1 MIDRNARLLEQYRQ
15 YLRLE
20 QNLTENSVEAYLS
33 DSAKLID
40 YVETEGLEWREID
53 YATLQ
58 QFLAQLYDIGITARS
73 VARIISGVRS
83 FFRFLLLEE
92 YIESD
97 PSELL
102 EAPKIGVHLPE
113 VLTVE
118 EIDAIIKVADVDTAE
133 GPRNVAIIELL
144 YSCGL
149 RVSELCS
156 LRLADIFIDEEYL
169 RVFGKGRKERLVP
182 MSQKAIRSIER
193 YLSSPGRAEPK
204 RGEEIYLFLSKRGV
218 RISRITVFALVKD
231 LAEKAD
237 IQKNISP
244 HTFRH
249 SFATHLLEGGA
260 HLEAIRLMLGHAD
273 ISTTSIYT
281 HIDRS
286 HLRDQILK
294 YHPRNQ

>member
-1 MIDRNARLLEQYRQ
+1 MIDRNAKLLEQYRQ

-33 DSAKLID
+33 DSVKLID

-237 IQKNISP
+237 LQKNISP

>member
-1 MIDRNARLLEQYRQ
+1 MIDRNAKLLEQYRQ

-40 YVETEGLEWREID
+40 YVETEGLEWREVD

-118 EIDAIIKVADVDTAE
+118 EIDAIIKAADVDTAE

-204 RGEEIYLFLSKRGV
+204 CGEEIYLFLSKRGV

>member
-1 MIDRNARLLEQYRQ
+1 MIDRNAKLLEQYRQ

-40 YVETEGLEWREID
+40 YVETERLEWREVD

-182 MSQKAIRSIER
+182 MSQKAIRSLER

>member
-1 MIDRNARLLEQYRQ
+1 MIDRNAKLLEQYRQ

-118 EIDAIIKVADVDTAE
+118 EIDAIIKAADVDTAE

-182 MSQKAIRSIER
+182 MSQKAIRSIEC

>member
-1 MIDRNARLLEQYRQ
+1 MIDRNAKLLEQYRQ

-40 YVETEGLEWREID
+40 YVETERLEWREID

-118 EIDAIIKVADVDTAE
+118 EIDAIIKAADVDTAE